1 MTLRNDLTPY
11 IDSDGFVMPALNTP
25 STNGVMYTSEAL
37 IARIRNGE
45 ATPLDSNSYILSMLR
60 CMRVQGLLQRDPEN
74 TGGQESV
81 DDYYGLAAAA
91 DEIGTAAAVG
101 MVRSSVNY
109 AMRHL
114 GSMDNLSP
122 GRWQWSAFLVRQP
135 TLDAVMLWAAGD
147 FVGPVLRTIMTL
159 SIMWNSLFPAPTSDT
174 TSWRLQWL
182 QVQVARRHS
191 LSSRLASILWYKRL
205 YGVWGPS
212 GMKAVNSVY
221 FQPTHPLAIW
231 AVDKA

>member
-11 IDSDGFVMPALNTP
+11 TDEDGLVMPALNTP

-37 IARIRNGE
+37 IALIRNGE
-45 ATPLDSNSYILSMLR
+45 ATSLDANNYIAKMSS
-60 CMRVQGLLQRDPEN
+60 CTPIPGLLQRSPQN
-74 TGGQESV
+74 SGGQEGP
-81 DDYYGLAAAA
+81 DDYYGLATAVDELEHYKDIAKAVVLYAAK
-91 DEIGTAAAVG
+91 
-101 MVRSSVNY
+101 
-109 AMRHL
+109 HL
-114 GSMDNLSP
+114 GSLDNINP

-135 TLDAVMLWAAGD
+135 LLDACMLWAAGD
-147 FVGPVLRTIMTL
+147 FVGPVLRTITAL
-159 SIMWNSLFPAPTSDT
+159 TILYNAIFPAPTNDT

-212 GMKAVNSVY
+212 GMRAVNSVY